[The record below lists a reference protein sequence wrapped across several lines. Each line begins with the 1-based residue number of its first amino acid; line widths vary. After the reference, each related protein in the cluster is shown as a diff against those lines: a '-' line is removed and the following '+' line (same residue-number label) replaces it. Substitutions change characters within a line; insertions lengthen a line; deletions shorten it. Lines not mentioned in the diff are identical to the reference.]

1 MNVKTIRWV
10 IVLGIIAF
18 ASVIISQVF
27 WIRKG
32 LTINQSNFESAISI
46 TLEKIAAKI
55 ETNNH
60 GKKITDHP
68 VVRISPHTYL
78 VDISEKIDLNKLDY
92 YLRNEFAN
100 PFHKVDFNYQVY
112 EKDYD
117 LLVFEETV
125 SSKDANQT
133 IIYPTNLP
141 VLAESTY
148 YFTVNFPQRPIVNSV
163 MLFVWI
169 TSLIALTVVIVFFG
183 YSLDV
188 ILRQQRLSR
197 FQKDFIN
204 NLAHEFK
211 TPISTIKISADDL
224 TEPDIAE
231 DPERIKNYAAIIQN
245 ENNRLTTQ
253 VGKILELAKLEN
265 DDVLYKVEPIHIN
278 EVVATIVHSFDMKLA
293 ETNGKIIIDAGA
305 KNDLIH
311 ADRVHFEN
319 AIYTLIDNAL
329 KYNDKIPFIRVATSR
344 DHKHLHLSV
353 ADNGIGIPKKYR
365 RKIFEKFFRVPTGD
379 IHNVKGFGLGLSY
392 VKMVGKAHKWKL
404 HVSSEINKGS
414 IFTIIFPNK

>member
-10 IVLGIIAF
+10 IVLGVIAF

-32 LTINQSNFESAISI
+32 LTINQSNFENAITV
-46 TLEKIAAKI
+46 TLEKIAARI

-60 GKKITDHP
+60 GKKVTDHP

-100 PFHKVDFNYQVY
+100 PFHKIDFNYQVY
-112 EKDYD
+112 EQDYD
-117 LLVFEETV
+117 LLVFEESV
-125 SSKDANQT
+125 SSKAADQT

-148 YFTVNFPQRPIVNSV
+148 YFIVNFPQRPIVNSV

-169 TSLIALTVVIVFFG
+169 TSIIALSVVIVFFG
-183 YSLDV
+183 YSLEV
-188 ILRQQRLSR
+188 ILKQQRLSR

-211 TPISTIKISADDL
+211 TPISTIKISADVL
-224 TEPDIAE
+224 NEPDIAD
-231 DPERIKNYAAIIQN
+231 DPERIKNYASIIQN

-265 DDVLYKVEPIHIN
+265 DDVLYKIEPIHLT
-278 EVVATIVHSFDMKLA
+278 ETIAKIVQSFDMKLA
-293 ETNGKIIIDAGA
+293 ETKGKIEFDAGA

-311 ADRVHFEN
+311 ADKVHFEN
-319 AIYTLIDNAL
+319 TIYTLIDNAL
-329 KYNDKIPFIRVATSR
+329 KYNDKIPFIRIATSR
-344 DHKHLHLSV
+344 DNKHLHLSV

-392 VKMVGKAHKWKL
+392 VKMVAKAHKWKL
-404 HVSSEINKGS
+404 HVNSELNKGS
-414 IFTIIFPNK
+414 IFTIIFPV